1 MESSSS
7 AIVDFGRFCTGF
19 LVVMGVG
26 MGSPSMSSWLSAYSS
41 TFSPSRP
48 FCALWPNRGASND
61 YVHTWRASD
70 LRDYHKLYNVFS
82 GRARFLKGVRA
93 FLGVGRR
100 LGSLFHA
107 KLLGVLSRSLDEGSV
122 LLGLFKTMSLTTH
135 LFPKILSLRWMSS
148 KWVDSWKNGRTY
160 RHMDV
165 NQGHSYSLTSA

>member
-41 TFSPSRP
+41 TFSSPCS
-48 FCALWPNRGASND
+48 FCALWPDRGASND
-61 YVHTWRASD
+61 YVHSWRASD

-93 FLGVGRR
+93 FSGVGRR

-107 KLLGVLSRSLDEGSV
+107 KLLGVLSRSLDSIKARSNYDYS
-122 LLGLFKTMSLTTH
+122 KTMSLTIH
-135 LFPKILSLRWMSS
+135 LFPKILDLGWMSS
-148 KWVDSWKNGRTY
+148 IWVDSWR
-160 RHMDV
+160 MDERID
-165 NQGHSYSLTSA
+165 TWM